1 MRPSFNNEANSS
13 VLSFGMKKNLVP
25 VVIRKFLAV
34 SAKSKAVHQESAP
47 GLHYDEDAVCDTPQ
61 AFFMSLVEAGAAT
74 DIVFLQ
80 NSCSESEIRK
90 MCTEVSYPFLIFL
103 QENDGKAVPVLIVPG
118 QRRFT
123 VHVFKSTEPLL
134 FEASSLD
141 ELPLTGF
148 FGKSGNGET
157 DHLVV
162 TCFPDP
168 GAGFTNEE
176 ESLFGL
182 PFATNRLGVFSRFFS
197 FLASEKKQMLYILLY
212 ALMIGLISLT
222 LPLGVQSLINFISSG
237 RIVTSVVILIIFI
250 LAGVFLTG
258 LMNIM
263 QLQLV
268 EHIHQRLFAKTAFS
282 FAFRVPRIRM
292 EAVMKYYPPELMNRF
307 FETLSL
313 MKGMSVVLI
322 DFSSAVLQTV
332 FGIILLSFYHPLFLI
347 VGLVLTFSIIVI
359 LRVTGPKGLST
370 ALKESAFKYMT
381 ANWLEEVAR
390 SLGTFKLAGNT
401 NFAME
406 KTDFYVSNYIAAREE
421 HFSVLKKQYYSFV
434 FFKTAVTAALLILGA
449 ILITSRE
456 INLGQFVAAE
466 IMIILIMNSIEKIIL
481 KLDKVYD
488 VLVSTEKI
496 MDVTGLPLETYNG
509 IDLPIKAGE
518 GISVR
523 LKEVAFRFPDRQ
535 EPVLRGVNLDV
546 AAGERV
552 CICGFNDS
560 GKTTLANLLVG
571 LYDSYSGIVSYNG
584 ISLRD
589 LNKASLLDHLGDYV
603 SQEGIFEGTVM
614 ENIVIGRPA
623 CKIENVKWAVEQAG
637 LMDFISSLP
646 DGFNTRLI
654 GGSVRV
660 SESIA
665 RKIII
670 ARNIVERPALLVL
683 DDFLMG
689 VERKEKVRILSLLK
703 SPSFSWTVVLVSN
716 DPLIMRSMDKVVLM
730 KEGRVVDQGLFNE
743 LIQRNSDLQELTRD
757 LTIS

>member
-1 MRPSFNNEANSS
+1 
-13 VLSFGMKKNLVP
+13 MKKNLVP
-25 VVIRKFLAV
+25 EVIRTFLEAGN
-34 SAKSKAVHQESAP
+34 KSKTIIGNPVP
-47 GLHYDEDAVCDTPQ
+47 GRNYGNDEVCDSPDS
-61 AFFMSLVEAGAAT
+61 FFMALVEAGAAA

-80 NSCSESEIRK
+80 NHCTKDEIEK
-90 MCTEVSYPFLIFL
+90 MCSSVFYPFLIFMSNG
-103 QENDGKAVPVLIVPG
+103 QGQPVPVLIVPRE
-118 QRRFT
+118 RRGFSAYI
-123 VHVFKSTEPLL
+123 FEGADAKL
-134 FEASSLD
+134 FEVVTLGDLPFSGPFEAKAGDSS
-141 ELPLTGF
+141 GF
-148 FGKSGNGET
+148 P
-157 DHLVV
+157 VI

-168 GAGFTNEE
+168 GSPSGAADHED
-176 ESLFGL
+176 SLFGL
-182 PFATNRLGVFSRFFS
+182 PVSVQGLGVFARFFS

-250 LAGVFLTG
+250 LVGVFLTG
-258 LMNIM
+258 LMNVM

-332 FGIILLSFYHPLFLI
+332 FGIILLSLYHPLFLI
-347 VGLVLTFSIIVI
+347 VGIVLVLFIYAI
-359 LRVTGPKGLST
+359 LRATGPNGLST

-381 ANWLEEVAR
+381 ANWLEEIAR

-421 HFSVLKKQYYSFV
+421 HFNVLKKQYYSFV

-449 ILITSRE
+449 VLITSRE

-466 IMIILIMNSIEKIIL
+466 IMIILIMSSIEKIIL

-488 VLVSTEKI
+488 VLVSTQKI
-496 MDVTGLPLETYNG
+496 MDVTGLPLETYSG
-509 IDLPIKAGE
+509 ISLPVRPGE

-523 LKEVAFRFPDRQ
+523 LKDVGFRYPDRP
-535 EPVLRGVNLDV
+535 EPVLRGVNLQV
-546 AAGERV
+546 AAGERI

-571 LYDSYSGIVSYNG
+571 LYDSYSGVISYNG

-589 LNKASLLDHLGDYV
+589 LNKASLLDQLGDYV

-614 ENIVIGRPA
+614 ENIVIGRPN
-623 CKIENVKWAVEQAG
+623 CKMENVLWAVEQAG

-654 GGSVRV
+654 GGNVRV

-689 VERKEKVRILSLLK
+689 VERKEKIRILGLLM
-703 SPSFSWTVVLVSN
+703 SRSFGWTVVLVSN
-716 DPLIMRSMDKVVLM
+716 DPLIIRSMDRVVLM
-730 KEGRVVDQGLFNE
+730 KEGRVIDEGTYTE
-743 LIQRNSDLQELTRD
+743 LTDRNKDLQELTRD
-757 LTIS
+757 YTIS